1 MDNATPIL
9 WQERDR
15 AKVIKDDGTTL
26 EERGICGPKRGCLR
40 IFCLRLEG
48 RVSMLAVMKFAAFF
62 ASSFLGSTLF
72 FMPVAV
78 HGQALQVDMEEFKR
92 LAGEVADL
100 KEANAAQLRRV
111 RELQNQV
118 DSLRAAL
125 RESNERSTTKLADFA
140 TREDLKKIVDSIR
153 EVDEKREKDNKL
165 VLEQISQLGKTL
177 ATPPAE
183 TSKPPRRSNR
193 ESSRETKDSNDDTP
207 AAPIEGE
214 FYEYTVQKN
223 DIFSKIV
230 SDWNSTLK
238 EKGRKTVSYDD
249 VKRAN
254 PKLNP
259 NRIFE
264 GQKILLPLPSDKK

>member
-1 MDNATPIL
+1 
-9 WQERDR
+9 
-15 AKVIKDDGTTL
+15 
-26 EERGICGPKRGCLR
+26 
-40 IFCLRLEG
+40 
-48 RVSMLAVMKFAAFF
+48 MLAVMKFAAFF

-100 KEANAAQLRRV
+100 KEANAAQQRRV

-177 ATPPAE
+177 ATPV
-183 TSKPPRRSNR
+183 PPITDTGKRPKRRTE
-193 ESSRETKDSNDDTP
+193 ESSRETKESNDDTP

>member
-1 MDNATPIL
+1 
-9 WQERDR
+9 
-15 AKVIKDDGTTL
+15 
-26 EERGICGPKRGCLR
+26 
-40 IFCLRLEG
+40 
-48 RVSMLAVMKFAAFF
+48 MLAVMKFAAFF

-100 KEANAAQLRRV
+100 KEANAAQQRRV

-165 VLEQISQLGKTL
+165 VLEQISQLAKTL
-177 ATPPAE
+177 ATPVPAV
-183 TSKPPRRSNR
+183 TDYSRKTPKINR
-193 ESSRETKDSNDDTP
+193 DTKDSNDDTP

>member
-15 AKVIKDDGTTL
+15 AKVIKDDETTL

-125 RESNERSTTKLADFA
+125 RESNERSTTRLADFA

-165 VLEQISQLGKTL
+165 VLDQISQLGKTL
-177 ATPPAE
+177 ATPV
-183 TSKPPRRSNR
+183 PPITDTGKRPKRRTE
-193 ESSRETKDSNDDTP
+193 ESSRETKESNDDTP
-207 AAPIEGE
+207 A
-214 FYEYTVQKN
+214 
-223 DIFSKIV
+223 
-230 SDWNSTLK
+230 
-238 EKGRKTVSYDD
+238 
-249 VKRAN
+249 
-254 PKLNP
+254 
-259 NRIFE
+259 
-264 GQKILLPLPSDKK
+264 